1 MELTL
6 HKQVKINI
14 NMQAFIDYLLR
25 PYRPAHLRPYWNRL
39 LQSGNRLYFELNA
52 VINHFTAC
60 DLHDFDNPFEIMQTI
75 MKNAY
80 IYATEHD
87 YSQTDIDM
95 LKEIIDRI

>member
-1 MELTL
+1 MKLTL

-14 NMQAFIDYLLR
+14 NMQAFIDYLLH
-25 PYRPAHLRPYWNRL
+25 PYRPANLRPYWNRL
-39 LQSGNRLYFELNA
+39 LQDKNRIYFELNA
-52 VINHFTAC
+52 AIDSFTAY
-60 DLHDFDNPFEIMQTI
+60 DLRDFDNPFEIMQTI

-80 IYATEHD
+80 IYATEHN